1 MNKLVIGQL
10 REWDKQYSYDQ
21 QFILLGV
28 NMDDSHHYRVCR
40 VWNAFSFN
48 DGEYK
53 KYREF
58 DVERYSTLLSE

>member
-1 MNKLVIGQL
+1 MNKLIVGQL
-10 REWDKQYSYDQ
+10 REWDKRYSYDQ

-28 NMDDSHHYRVCR
+28 NIDDSRYYRV
-40 VWNAFSFN
+40 WDAFSFN

>member
-10 REWDKQYSYDQ
+10 REWDKQYCYDQ

-28 NMDDSHHYRVCR
+28 
-40 VWNAFSFN
+40 N